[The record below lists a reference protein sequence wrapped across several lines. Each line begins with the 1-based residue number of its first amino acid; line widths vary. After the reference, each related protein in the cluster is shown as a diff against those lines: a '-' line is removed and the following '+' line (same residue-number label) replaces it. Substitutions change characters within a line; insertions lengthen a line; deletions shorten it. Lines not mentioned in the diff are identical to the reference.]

1 VLIFAGGTGNP
12 FVTTDTGAALRALEI
27 NADALLKGTKV
38 DGVYTADPVVDTT
51 AQRLDILE
59 YTDFL
64 REGYGVMDATAV
76 SLCMENK
83 LPILV
88 FNLRE
93 EGNIRRVVTG
103 EHIGTVIH

>member
-1 VLIFAGGTGNP
+1 MRL
-12 FVTTDTGAALRALEI
+12 
-27 NADALLKGTKV
+27 DAL
-38 DGVYTADPVVDTT
+38 A
-51 AQRLDILE
+51 

-83 LPILV
+83 LPIIV
-88 FNLRE
+88 FSLRE

-103 EHIGTVIH
+103 ESIGTVIS